1 MPSISDN
8 LNQLAASG
16 RTTWRQLRSNLS
28 QALSDTSR
36 RSQVERFLTPLDQVE
51 LGLPVLSRDFT
62 DFFTSYFHAYNAGK
76 LFRPDDPLTPNFKW
90 MPIAYHGRASSIVLS
105 GTSVCRPWG
114 QIMAPDS
121 SQPTFAPSR
130 FVDFETELGFVVGPG
145 TGFGEMVTI
154 DQAEDHSVRRG
165 LTERLVRAGHSGL
178 GVSTTGPLPREK
190 LCNNDLA
197 VDRDYGGTGAVPS
210 ARV

>member
-1 MPSISDN
+1 MPLSVVLDMESQWGTVMIELDDTHSIELQSWFEPANCPETDFPIQNLPFGMYRAIGSNEPFRACTAIGDHVLDLAAVDAVYLDN

-105 GTSVCRPWG
+105 GTAVRRPW
-114 QIMAPDS
+114 
-121 SQPTFAPSR
+121 
-130 FVDFETELGFVVGPG
+130 
-145 TGFGEMVTI
+145 
-154 DQAEDHSVRRG
+154 VR
-165 LTERLVRAGHSGL
+165 S
-178 GVSTTGPLPREK
+178 
-190 LCNNDLA
+190 
-197 VDRDYGGTGAVPS
+197 
-210 ARV
+210 